1 MRSAVLAL
9 VLAACYS
16 PAAPSNVPCGPGG
29 ECPSG
34 QVCVAGVCGGDST
47 IDATR
52 IDDGSVVAD
61 DATDAPPD
69 AMNACAGGDDRCLV
83 SCVADDPDCMTTC
96 GDNRCVGNAGEL
108 CTSCAADCQTRNAV
122 CGNAQCEVGES
133 PDCFADCGP
142 SPWTW
147 TAMEADLI
155 ARINAK
161 RTGGTACG
169 NNVPTTAPALTA
181 SDALRP
187 AAHEWAWEI
196 AHHEFSAD
204 TGMACNGRTFSE
216 RQVPADFDAAVW
228 SSGYDSLDM
237 LMTGWFANTSICQLL
252 MATTRTQIAA
262 GIALDTDRGY
272 VVVLE

>member
-1 MRSAVLAL
+1 MRFAVLAL
-9 VLAACYS
+9 ALAACYS

-34 QVCVAGVCGGDST
+34 QTCVAGVCDGEPT
-47 IDATR
+47 AVDAVQT
-52 IDDGSVVAD
+52 DDGAVSD
-61 DATDAPPD
+61 DAAPDAPG
-69 AMNACAGGDDRCLV
+69 ACAGGDDRCLV
-83 SCVADDPDCMTTC
+83 SCVADDPDCTTTC

-108 CTSCAADCQTRNAV
+108 CTSCAADCRTRTAV
-122 CGNAQCEVGES
+122 CGNAQCEMGES

-142 SPWTW
+142 TPWTW
-147 TAMEADLI
+147 TAMEADLV

-169 NNVPTTAPALTA
+169 AQSPTTAPALVA

-196 AHHEFSAD
+196 AHHQFSDNA
-204 TGMACNGRTFSE
+204 GGACNGRTFGE
-216 RQVPADFDAAVW
+216 RQMPADFDAGVW

-237 LMTGWFANTSICQLL
+237 LVASWFSNTTICQLL
-252 MATTRTQIAA
+252 MAPTRTQIGA
-262 GIALDTDRGY
+262 GIALDADKGY